1 MNYNF
6 TNKTDAELEAIIAA
20 AMAERR
26 ARIIANISSYP
37 VPAIT
42 GSVSADVIAYRNA
55 FDVPMTTAN
64 YIVRHYYDNPGLSNA

>member
-6 TNKTDAELEAIIAA
+6 TNKTDAELKAIIDA
-20 AMAERR
+20 AMAARK

-42 GSVSADVIAYRNA
+42 GSAIADTIAYRNS
-55 FDVPMTTAN
+55 FDVPITTAH